1 MEIGDYVRTKD
12 GFIAKLV
19 SKNDYLKK
27 YCFDNYIWEK
37 GHIPIS
43 DISYQLLDKHIREDI
58 KPSPNIINLLEK
70 GDIITT
76 NNLCGEIT
84 NIKDGKIYTTCYD
97 GEYCSQNDI
106 KTIVTKERFK
116 EMEYK
121 L

>member
-1 MEIGDYVRTKD
+1 MEIGEYVRTKD

-37 GHIPIS
+37 GYMPIS
-43 DISYQLLDKHIREDI
+43 DISYQLLEKHIREDI
-58 KPSPNIINLLEK
+58 EPSPNIIDLIEVGDYVNGVLVTTRMIDNLEMYF
-70 GDIITT
+70 
-76 NNLCGEIT
+76 NEI
-84 NIKDGKIYTTCYD
+84 K
-97 GEYCSQNDI
+97 S
-106 KTIVTKERFK
+106 IVTKERFK